1 MDPGLLG
8 AVGLLATPR
17 FALDLDV
24 VAGGVQARCWH
35 RQSGEAVASLAT
47 ADGLVFELAWFP
59 TWAWSDELSRVA
71 VIPED
76 LPLAESRVPGFVD
89 LPHELADAGVEAV
102 RSHRSDL
109 LPVLAAQHRGRVT
122 DRTGDVLTDLEVGTV
137 LTALASEPQGRLRA
151 LVADVSGAAATTV
164 GVVAWTLVGDG
175 WRALRP
181 HTVDERLHVEVR
193 RVIPEDLATDLA
205 PVLAAVTSAMTE
217 TYDRLLA
224 LADVFDSAG
233 AELRSR
239 AGLGAE
245 VLRDPAVTDTA
256 DLAPTT
262 YAQAE
267 DDVRAATTGKHGLMT
282 RSLELDADA
291 LVVRATVVTY
301 QWIDDLRTVAAST
314 LGSVAGRAV
323 GFLAPDRRAR
333 RRGRERR
340 PDRDRRARPGRGRGL
355 PLRAGR
361 RQPRAP
367 RPRGQRRRRAAGR
380 SPDAGAADGRVPLG
394 RARPSGSARRPA
406 RHRRRAHAGR
416 RRGRG
421 PGRGLRSDRRR

>member
-1 MDPGLLG
+1 MPTIDLGPPRPGPRDLLDGLPRRVTLTLPELRYVAGAAGDAPLPFDLLDQRADAGSSLADRLGGATADADAAAYASTMARLSAPEETLTRRGLLVEGAVEPGLLG

-24 VAGGVQARCWH
+24 VAGGGQARCWH

-59 TWAWSDELSRVA
+59 TWAWADELGRVA

-122 DRTGDVLTDLEVGTV
+122 DDTGDLLTDLEVGTL

-151 LVADVSGAAATTV
+151 MVADVSTDPASTI

-181 HTVDERLHVEVR
+181 HTVDERPHVEIR

-205 PVLAAVTSAMTE
+205 PVLSAVT
-217 TYDRLLA
+217 
-224 LADVFDSAG
+224 
-233 AELRSR
+233 
-239 AGLGAE
+239 
-245 VLRDPAVTDTA
+245 
-256 DLAPTT
+256 
-262 YAQAE
+262 
-267 DDVRAATTGKHGLMT
+267 
-282 RSLELDADA
+282 
-291 LVVRATVVTY
+291 
-301 QWIDDLRTVAAST
+301 
-314 LGSVAGRAV
+314 
-323 GFLAPDRRAR
+323 
-333 RRGRERR
+333 
-340 PDRDRRARPGRGRGL
+340 
-355 PLRAGR
+355 
-361 RQPRAP
+361 RQ
-367 RPRGQRRRRAAGR
+367 
-380 SPDAGAADGRVPLG
+380 
-394 RARPSGSARRPA
+394 
-406 RHRRRAHAGR
+406 
-416 RRGRG
+416 
-421 PGRGLRSDRRR
+421 

>member
-1 MDPGLLG
+1 MPTIDLGPPRPGPRDLLDGLPRRVTLTLPELRHVADAAGGAPLPFDVAVQPAGEESALADRLGGVTADADRAAYAATLARLSAPVETLTRRGLLVGEAVDPGLLG

-109 LPVLAAQHRGRVT
+109 LPVLAAQHHGRVT

-137 LTALASEPQGRLRA
+137 LTSLASEPQGRLRA
-151 LVADVSGAAATTV
+151 LVADVSGAAETTV

-205 PVLAAVTSAMTE
+205 PVLAAVTS
-217 TYDRLLA
+217 R
-224 LADVFDSAG
+224 
-233 AELRSR
+233 
-239 AGLGAE
+239 
-245 VLRDPAVTDTA
+245 
-256 DLAPTT
+256 
-262 YAQAE
+262 
-267 DDVRAATTGKHGLMT
+267 
-282 RSLELDADA
+282 
-291 LVVRATVVTY
+291 
-301 QWIDDLRTVAAST
+301 
-314 LGSVAGRAV
+314 
-323 GFLAPDRRAR
+323 
-333 RRGRERR
+333 
-340 PDRDRRARPGRGRGL
+340 
-355 PLRAGR
+355 
-361 RQPRAP
+361 
-367 RPRGQRRRRAAGR
+367 
-380 SPDAGAADGRVPLG
+380 
-394 RARPSGSARRPA
+394 
-406 RHRRRAHAGR
+406 
-416 RRGRG
+416 
-421 PGRGLRSDRRR
+421 